1 MTLSF
6 SLCIHI
12 FIFQSLS
19 PYLLLYLSIYLF
31 IYLSICPSPP
41 IYHYIYLIFSLF
53 LSITTTF
60 TQKHFYSLFLTHP
73 LWLCLSPSNSL
84 FHTSSQLLRF
94 ATHHVLEADTSK
106 HHPDRPLIDDAAP
119 GIFPFK
125 RGPYATMY
133 TSKA

>member
-6 SLCIHI
+6 SLCIYI
-12 FIFQSLS
+12 LS
-19 PYLLLYLSIYLF
+19 FNLCLPIYFSIYLSIYLSVPLH
-31 IYLSICPSPP
+31 LSISISISFSP
-41 IYHYIYLIFSLF
+41 F